1 MSNFRETFKLQ
12 CESFKYSVDEN
23 KGIVVAIGKF
33 RILTY
38 VLREDALET
47 IGIAKVNTNAGDIF
61 DAKIGKKI
69 ARAKAEKKKPTISSK
84 ILAMEYKRRAE
95 KQILKVQNTI
105 DKMNACIQHQKEY
118 IKLF

>member
-1 MSNFRETFKLQ
+1 MNNFREKFKLQ
-12 CESFKYSVDEN
+12 CDSFKYSVDES

-38 VLREDALET
+38 VLREDILET

-69 ARAKAEKKKPTISSK
+69 ARAKAEKEAYHQFK

-118 IKLF
+118 IKSF

>member
-12 CESFKYSVDEN
+12 CESFKYSVDES

-33 RILTY
+33 RISTY
-38 VLREDALET
+38 VLQEDTLKT
-47 IGIAKVNTNAGDIF
+47 IGTARVNTNAGDIF

-69 ARAKAEKKKPTISSK
+69 ARAEAEKEAYHQLKM
-84 ILAMEYKRRAE
+84 LAMEYKGRAE
-95 KQILKVQNTI
+95 KEVLKAQNTI

-118 IKLF
+118 IKSF